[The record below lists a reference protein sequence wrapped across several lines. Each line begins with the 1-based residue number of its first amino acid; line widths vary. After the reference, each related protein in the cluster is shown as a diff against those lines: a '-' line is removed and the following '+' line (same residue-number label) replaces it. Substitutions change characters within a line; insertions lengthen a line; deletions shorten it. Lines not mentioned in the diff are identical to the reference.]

1 MHDSMQDVLIALRA
15 FLADLAGGGERT
27 AFFLLALAVLL
38 LAAWG
43 LGRAAQVLE
52 EATPRR
58 GDEAVLRTLTL
69 LFQGLA
75 AAAAVLFLCTL
86 AGLIVGTVAMRVSL
100 LGAVAFALGFG
111 ITRLFRSAQVSPLG
125 KGVGI
130 TCLVALACVEAMVMS
145 SLVASAH
152 AAAPYDLIGEDEW
165 SGYWTI
171 VVPVA
176 ALFFGARSGSTEG

>member
-1 MHDSMQDVLIALRA
+1 MQDVVIAFSA
-15 FLADLAGGGERT
+15 FLTDLIGSGER
-27 AFFLLALAVLL
+27 AALFLLALAALL

-43 LGRAAQVLE
+43 LGRAAHVLE

-58 GDEAVLRTLTL
+58 GDEAVMRTLSLT
-69 LFQGLA
+69 FQGLS

-86 AGLIVGTVAMRVSL
+86 LGLILGAVAMRVSL
-100 LGAVAFALGFG
+100 LGSIAFALGFG
-111 ITRLFRSAQVSPLG
+111 IARLFRSPVVGPIG

-145 SLVASAH
+145 TLVTSAH
-152 AAAPYDLIGEDEW
+152 ATAPYDLIGEDAW

-171 VVPVA
+171 VIPVA
-176 ALFFGARSGSTEG
+176 ALFFGGRSGSTES